1 MFRSKKKNN
10 ITFFLFFFFSTFK
23 SYREYR
29 NRSELCKRG
38 QGFTREHLFDRAL
51 EYCEYFDK

>member
-38 QGFTREHLFDRAL
+38 QGFMREHLFDRAL
-51 EYCEYFDK
+51 EYREYFDK